1 MSGSENRKRGRID
14 KLIRELI
21 AGIREPATTTK
32 SFEHRSR
39 KSTEN
44 KCREEA
50 QEKKEDGNQ

>member
-21 AGIREPATTTK
+21 AGIREPATTK